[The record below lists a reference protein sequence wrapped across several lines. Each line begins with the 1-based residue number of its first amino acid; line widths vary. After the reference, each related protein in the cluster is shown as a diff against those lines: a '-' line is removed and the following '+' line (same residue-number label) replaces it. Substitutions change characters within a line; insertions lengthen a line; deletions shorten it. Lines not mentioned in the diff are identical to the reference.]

1 MLAGVPV
8 HDAEKEL
15 KTSRSQIYTHTTL
28 ARPLQTHPDG
38 RCSIDPAELSLAQ
51 ILISEHPISLFP

>member
-15 KTSRSQIYTHTTL
+15 KISRAQIYTHYTSI
-28 ARPLQTHPDG
+28 APPD
-38 RCSIDPAELSLAQ
+38 SS
-51 ILISEHPISLFP
+51 

>member
-15 KTSRSQIYTHTTL
+15 NLTRDQIYTQYTGL
-28 ARPLQTHPDG
+28 APPD
-38 RCSIDPAELSLAQ
+38 SS
-51 ILISEHPISLFP
+51 

>member
-15 KTSRSQIYTHTTL
+15 KTSRAQIYTRYTGM
-28 ARPLQTHPDG
+28 APPD
-38 RCSIDPAELSLAQ
+38 SS
-51 ILISEHPISLFP
+51 